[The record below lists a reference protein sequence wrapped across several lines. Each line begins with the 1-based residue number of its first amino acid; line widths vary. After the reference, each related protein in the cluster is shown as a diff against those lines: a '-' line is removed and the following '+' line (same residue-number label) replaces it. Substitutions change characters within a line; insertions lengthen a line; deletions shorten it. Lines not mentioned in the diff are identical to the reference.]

1 MQSNPLNIKIGKS
14 YPANYILEKVQEE
27 QSIDIQFGHILIE
40 YETEKKHKYFV
51 DTDYI
56 KNLKSTP
63 MKVYTIMTTP
73 NCHNFAYKLLEHRDI
88 KEILENIGENN
99 NVCCIIDKNDLLK
112 ANYKQKSVKK
122 AITQIN
128 RVFKANKMTFRAST
142 HNEGIK
148 VKYSKIKEKKLS
160 EKLK

>member
-1 MQSNPLNIKIGKS
+1 MKNNPLNIKIGKS
-14 YPANYILEKVQEE
+14 YPANFIFEKMEE
-27 QSIDIQFGHILIE
+27 NSDVDIMFGHILIE
-40 YETEKKHKYFV
+40 YETEKKHKYFI
-51 DTDYI
+51 DKNYI
-56 KNLKSTP
+56 KNLNGTP
-63 MKVYTIMTTP
+63 IKVYTIMTTP
-73 NCHNFAYKLLEHRDI
+73 NCHNFAYKLLEQQDI
-88 KEILENIGENN
+88 KEILENIGEDNN
-99 NVCCIIDKNDLLK
+99 LYCIIDKDDLSK

-160 EKLK
+160 EELK

>member
-1 MQSNPLNIKIGKS
+1 MKNNPLNIKIGKS
-14 YPANYILEKVQEE
+14 YPADFILEKVQEK
-27 QSIDIQFGHILIE
+27 QNIDIQFGHIIVE

-56 KNLKSTP
+56 KNLKNIP
-63 MKVYTIMTTP
+63 IKVYTIMTTP
-73 NCHNFAYKLLEHRDI
+73 NCHNFAYKLLEQPDI
-88 KEILENIGENN
+88 KEILENIEENN
-99 NVCCIIDKNDLLK
+99 NLCCIIDKDDLSK

-148 VKYSKIKEKKLS
+148 VNIVK
-160 EKLK
+160 